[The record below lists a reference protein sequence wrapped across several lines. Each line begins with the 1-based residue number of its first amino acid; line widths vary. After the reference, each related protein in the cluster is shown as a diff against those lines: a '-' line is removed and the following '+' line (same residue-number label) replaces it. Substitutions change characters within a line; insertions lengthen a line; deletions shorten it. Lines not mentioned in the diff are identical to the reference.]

1 MSWLFVNTLP
11 IFFMIRLAKIFTTGV
26 CYAFHSP
33 RSSRGPLR
41 INPLQN
47 PLSKNHRVRD
57 DRMQSWRWS
66 RALQLAELAS
76 GEDRSSDQ

>member
-41 INPLQN
+41 INSLHDS
-47 PLSKNHRVRD
+47 LGEDHGIRD
-57 DRMQSWRWS
+57 NRMQDWRWS
-66 RALQLAELAS
+66 RALQLTELAS